1 MRTQS
6 RVNFLTNT
14 PSIALVTLL
23 AKASPPAV
31 TPYLWLNESLGG
43 DFTHDGRLTLRG
55 GVYFA
60 AVSSVFLPGI
70 RNQMLPRKALEDQVS
85 DQDDKIASK

>member
-1 MRTQS
+1 MRTHG
-6 RVNFLTNT
+6 RVIFLTNT

-31 TPYLWLNESLGG
+31 TPYLWNNEYLGG
-43 DFTHDGRLTLRG
+43 NCTHVGQLTLRG

-60 AVSSVFLPGI
+60 AVSSAFLPGI
-70 RNQMLPRKALEDQVS
+70 RNQMLPRKGLEDQFS
-85 DQDDKIASK
+85 DQDDKIAGK